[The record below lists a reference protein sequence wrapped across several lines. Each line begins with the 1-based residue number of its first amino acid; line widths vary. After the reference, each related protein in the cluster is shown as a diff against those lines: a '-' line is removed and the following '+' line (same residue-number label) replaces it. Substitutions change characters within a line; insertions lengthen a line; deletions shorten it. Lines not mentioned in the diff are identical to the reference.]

1 MRGMVWSTRLT
12 NDTTAADIER
22 KLTPFSEERNKPHYY
37 VMAYPTDSVSANELL
52 FNVARHNF
60 NSFVVKDFDLEQMTF
75 GRMGLL
81 LVKGFA
87 NFNEV
92 SHYKSVL
99 EADKGLVLDRSIK
112 AAQCVNVVTADGDC
126 LVAGAK
132 RNRVD
137 RRGIRLSRLLEWHSH
152 YLLLQFSS

>member
-1 MRGMVWSTRLT
+1 MSSLSGNRV
-12 NDTTAADIER
+12 AASKFCCQLR
-22 KLTPFSEERNKPHYY
+22 QGG
-37 VMAYPTDSVSANELL
+37 VDSLIS
-52 FNVARHNF
+52 
-60 NSFVVKDFDLEQMTF
+60 DF
-75 GRMGLL
+75 
-81 LVKGFA
+81 
-87 NFNEV
+87 
-92 SHYKSVL
+92 

-112 AAQCVNVVTADGDC
+112 ASQCVNVVTADGDC